1 MRVVAWCR
9 ALPETLVLLKEQE
22 EWTDPRSA
30 VSGAGAVLCSCLWS
44 ACPHFFQKLSRVY
57 RGGKRKS
64 LYNMW
69 HHTAYLAAYYF
80 PVVRLVGSGGGYPKS
95 AATDGY
101 GDQEQLE
108 L

>member
-44 ACPHFFQKLSRVY
+44 ACPHFFQKL
-57 RGGKRKS
+57 
-64 LYNMW
+64 
-69 HHTAYLAAYYF
+69 
-80 PVVRLVGSGGGYPKS
+80 
-95 AATDGY
+95 
-101 GDQEQLE
+101 
-108 L
+108 